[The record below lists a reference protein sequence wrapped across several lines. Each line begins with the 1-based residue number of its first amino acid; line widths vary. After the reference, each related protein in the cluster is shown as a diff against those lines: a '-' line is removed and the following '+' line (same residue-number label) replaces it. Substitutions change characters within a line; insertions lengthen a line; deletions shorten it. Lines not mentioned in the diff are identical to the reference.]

1 MARKRLALA
10 LFVQATASLT
20 KDGECVSCGKDGYE
34 PNPYCHTHAPW
45 DMRNDGAVETLNGL
59 ISNARR
65 LNGQGEEEVPHNLP
79 QDDLIVANSGH
90 GCSTCC
96 REHNMCLECGH
107 KPFATDNTGILYH
120 YFLSCNHRDEDSVY
134 CDCHCGCQCGVCR
147 RQREAAPGDS
157 PSGNAPTADMDEPAG
172 T

>member
-1 MARKRLALA
+1 M
-10 LFVQATASLT
+10 
-20 KDGECVSCGKDGYE
+20 
-34 PNPYCHTHAPW
+34 
-45 DMRNDGAVETLNGL
+45 
-59 ISNARR
+59 
-65 LNGQGEEEVPHNLP
+65 PHNLP

-134 CDCHCGCQCGVCR
+134 CACQCSVCR
-147 RQREAAPGDS
+147 RQRETAPVDS
-157 PSGNAPTADMDEPAG
+157 PSDNALTTEVGETGRDLGAQMNRSSQNSSGADDSDLKQ
-172 T
+172 